1 MCGLA
6 YNSNHVRSHVATVYS
21 FARLMSNA
29 WLSSMAFFSFVLRS
43 ACVLPSTF
51 LMIRFPVSGWYP
63 ELAEQV
69 ERAHEELRRDMDAAG
84 HRRLLRLL
92 DAQNALLAESK
103 LMSFTAG
110 FKLAWGMAKELEAD
124 GFYSFEWEEEEHIC
138 RPAEQVDA

>member
-21 FARLMSNA
+21 FAQLMSNA
-29 WLSSMAFFSFVLRS
+29 WLSSMAFFSFVLHS
-43 ACVLPSTF
+43 ACVLPSTL

-92 DAQNALLAESK
+92 DAQNALLDESK

-110 FKLAWGMAKELEAD
+110 FKLAWGMAKELEED
-124 GFYSFEWEEEEHIC
+124 GFYSFEREEEEHIC
-138 RPAEQVDA
+138 RPTEQVDA

>member
-29 WLSSMAFFSFVLRS
+29 LLSSMAFFSFALHS

-51 LMIRFPVSGWYP
+51 LMMRFPVSGWYP

-92 DAQNALLAESK
+92 DAQNALLDESK

-110 FKLAWGMAKELEAD
+110 FKLAWGMAKELEED

>member
-21 FARLMSNA
+21 LARLTSNT
-29 WLSSMAFFSFVLRS
+29 WLSSMAFFSFALHS

-51 LMIRFPVSGWYP
+51 LMMRFPVSGWYP